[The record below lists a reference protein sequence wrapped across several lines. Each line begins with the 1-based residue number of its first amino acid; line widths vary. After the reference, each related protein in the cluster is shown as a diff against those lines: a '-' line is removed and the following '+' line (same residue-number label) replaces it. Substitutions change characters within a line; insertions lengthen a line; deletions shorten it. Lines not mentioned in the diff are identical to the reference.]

1 MALVR
6 DRWRSHLL
14 QTLSGTDDGSPPWVR
29 ELALG
34 DDAGL
39 FGPGSASW
47 AVHGG
52 MATMV
57 AGIRALLVQALHPGA
72 MAGVHDWSRYREDPL
87 GRLTGTIRWLITVTF
102 GDRAT
107 AERSSAMVRGLH
119 RRVQGAYVDAFG
131 MPRTY
136 HAADPELIEWV
147 HLAFTESFLTCHEIW
162 EAEIPGGPD
171 AYVREWA
178 TAGALIGLS
187 DPPVTAA
194 ELRGRLAAVGEAGI
208 LKVDSRVLDV
218 VRFIRTP
225 PLAKGMM
232 PAYRIMF
239 AGAVGSLHPV
249 HRRMLG
255 LAKPWFL
262 AVPAT
267 GAVLRSAKSL
277 LGERST
283 SEEAALNRIA
293 RLQREASRTA
303 GNEQPA
309 ARDQIARTRLL
320 RGS

>member
-1 MALVR
+1 MVLVR
-6 DRWRSHLL
+6 ERWRSHLL
-14 QTLSGTDDGSPPWVR
+14 QTLSGTDDGSPQWVR
-29 ELALG
+29 DLALG
-34 DDAGL
+34 SDAGF
-39 FGPGSASW
+39 FGPGSAAW

-119 RRVQGAYVDAFG
+119 TRVEGEYVDAFG
-131 MPRTY
+131 VRRSY
-136 HAADPELIEWV
+136 RAGDPELIEWV
-147 HLAFTESFLTCHEIW
+147 HLAFTDSFLACHEIW
-162 EAEIPGGPD
+162 EKEIPGGPD

-178 TAGALIGLS
+178 TAGALIGLP
-187 DPPVTAA
+187 DPPLTAA
-194 ELRGRLAAVGEAGI
+194 DMRGRLAAIAAAGT
-208 LKVDSRVLDV
+208 LKVDARVRDV

-225 PLAKGMM
+225 PLAPGMM

-239 AGAVGSLHPV
+239 AGAVASLDPL

-255 LAKPWFL
+255 LGRPTPL

-267 GAVLRSAKSL
+267 GVVLRSAKSL

-283 SEEAALNRIA
+283 SEEAARDRIA
-293 RLQREASRTA
+293 RLRHEPEPAAER
-303 GNEQPA
+303 EQPA
-309 ARDQIARTRLL
+309 A
-320 RGS
+320 

>member
-1 MALVR
+1 MVLVR
-6 DRWRSHLL
+6 ERWRSHLL
-14 QTLSGTDDGSPPWVR
+14 QTLSGTDDGSPQWVR
-29 ELALG
+29 DLALG
-34 DDAGL
+34 SDAGF
-39 FGPGSASW
+39 FGPGSAAW

-107 AERSSAMVRGLH
+107 AERSSAMVRALH
-119 RRVQGAYVDAFG
+119 KRVEGEYVDAFG
-131 MPRTY
+131 MRRTY
-136 HAADPELIEWV
+136 RAGDHDLIEWV
-147 HLAFTESFLTCHEIW
+147 HLAFTDSFLTCHEIW
-162 EAEIPGGPD
+162 EHEIPGGPD

-178 TAGALIGLS
+178 TAGALIGLP
-187 DPPVTAA
+187 DPPLTAA
-194 ELRGRLAAVGEAGI
+194 EMRGRLAAVAGAGT
-208 LKVDSRVLDV
+208 LKVDSRVRDV

-225 PLAKGMM
+225 PLARGMM

-239 AGAVGSLHPV
+239 AGAVASLDPG

-255 LAKPWFL
+255 LGRPTPL

-283 SEEAALNRIA
+283 SEEAALHRIA
-293 RLQREASRTA
+293 GLRHETEPAAER
-303 GNEQPA
+303 EQPA
-309 ARDQIARTRLL
+309 A
-320 RGS
+320 

>member
-1 MALVR
+1 MVLVR

-14 QTLSGTDDGSPPWVR
+14 QTLSGTDDGSPQWVR
-29 ELALG
+29 ELAQG
-34 DDAGL
+34 DDAGF

-107 AERSSAMVRGLH
+107 AERSSAMVRSLH
-119 RRVQGAYVDAFG
+119 RRVEGEYVDAFG
-131 MPRTY
+131 MVRSY
-136 HAADPELIEWV
+136 RAGDPELIEWV
-147 HLAFTESFLTCHEIW
+147 HLAFTDSFLTCHEVW
-162 EAEIPGGPD
+162 EAKIPGGPD

-178 TAGALIGLS
+178 TAGALMGLPN
-187 DPPVTAA
+187 PPVTAA
-194 ELRGRLAAVGEAGI
+194 DLRGRLAAVAEAGI

-218 VRFIRTP
+218 VRFIRNP
-225 PLAKGMM
+225 PLARGMM
-232 PAYRIMF
+232 PAYRVMF
-239 AGAVGSLHPV
+239 AGAVGSLDPV

-255 LAKPWFL
+255 LGKPAQL

-267 GAVLRSAKSL
+267 GVVLRTAKSL

-283 SEEAALNRIA
+283 SEEAALARIS
-293 RLQREASRTA
+293 RLQRATA
-303 GNEQPA
+303 QSGGRSADMAVP
-309 ARDQIARTRLL
+309 
-320 RGS
+320 G

>member
-1 MALVR
+1 MAMVR

-29 ELALG
+29 DLAHG
-34 DDAGL
+34 SDAGF

-107 AERSSAMVRGLH
+107 AERSSAMVRSLH
-119 RRVQGAYVDAFG
+119 QRVRGEYVDAFG
-131 MPRTY
+131 TPRSY
-136 HAADPELIEWV
+136 AASDPELIEWV
-147 HLAFTESFLTCHEIW
+147 HLAFTDSFLTCHEIW
-162 EAEIPGGPD
+162 ETAIPGGPD

-178 TAGALIGLS
+178 TAGALIGLA

-194 ELRGRLAAVGEAGI
+194 ELRGRLTAVAEAGI
-208 LKVDSRVLDV
+208 LKSDDRVLDV
-218 VRFIRTP
+218 VRFIRNP
-225 PLAKGMM
+225 PLARGMM

-239 AGAVGSLHPV
+239 AGAVGSLDPV

-255 LAKPWFL
+255 LSRPARL

-283 SEEAALNRIA
+283 SEEAALDRIA
-293 RLQREASRTA
+293 RLERD
-303 GNEQPA
+303 A
-309 ARDQIARTRLL
+309 A
-320 RGS
+320 

>member
-1 MALVR
+1 MVR
-6 DRWRSHLL
+6 ERWRSHLL
-14 QTLSGTDDGSPPWVR
+14 QTLSGTDDGSPQWVQD
-29 ELALG
+29 LARG
-34 DDAGL
+34 SDAGF

-119 RRVQGAYVDAFG
+119 QRVRGEYVDAFG
-131 MPRTY
+131 VRRSY
-136 HAADPELIEWV
+136 AASDPELIEWV
-147 HLAFTESFLTCHEIW
+147 HLAFTDSFLTCHEIW
-162 EAEIPGGPD
+162 ESAIPGGPD
-171 AYVREWA
+171 VYVREWA
-178 TAGALIGLS
+178 TAGTLIGLS
-187 DPPVTAA
+187 DPPLTAA
-194 ELRGRLAAVGEAGI
+194 DLRGRLAAVAEHGI
-208 LKVDSRVLDV
+208 LKSDDRVLDV
-218 VRFIRTP
+218 VRFIRNP
-225 PLAKGMM
+225 PLARGMM

-239 AGAVGSLHPV
+239 AGAVGSLDPL

-255 LAKPWFL
+255 LSRPARF

-267 GAVLRSAKSL
+267 AAVLRSAKSL

-283 SEEAALNRIA
+283 SEEAALERIA
-293 RLQREASRTA
+293 RLERD
-303 GNEQPA
+303 A
-309 ARDQIARTRLL
+309 A
-320 RGS
+320 

>member
-1 MALVR
+1 MAMVR

-14 QTLSGTDDGSPPWVR
+14 QTLSGTDDGSPQWVR
-29 ELALG
+29 DLASG
-34 DDAGL
+34 SDAGF

-119 RRVQGAYVDAFG
+119 QRVKGEYVDAFG
-131 MPRTY
+131 TRRSY
-136 HAADPELIEWV
+136 AASDPELIEWV
-147 HLAFTESFLTCHEIW
+147 HLAFTDSFLTCHEIW
-162 EAEIPGGPD
+162 ETAIPGGPD

-178 TAGALIGLS
+178 TAGALIGLA
-187 DPPVTAA
+187 DPPVTAG
-194 ELRGRLAAVGEAGI
+194 ELRARLASVAEAGT
-208 LKVDSRVLDV
+208 LKSDERVLDV
-218 VRFIRTP
+218 VRFIRNP
-225 PLAKGMM
+225 PLARGMM

-239 AGAVGSLHPV
+239 AGAVGSLDPA

-255 LAKPWFL
+255 LSKPSLL

-283 SEEAALNRIA
+283 SEEAALDRIA
-293 RLQREASRTA
+293 RLERD
-303 GNEQPA
+303 A
-309 ARDQIARTRLL
+309 A
-320 RGS
+320 

>member
-1 MALVR
+1 MGTVR

-14 QTLSGTDDGSPPWVR
+14 QTLSGTDDGSPPWVL
-29 ELALG
+29 ELATG
-34 DDAGL
+34 TDAGF

-72 MAGVHDWSRYREDPL
+72 MAGVHDWSRYRDDPL

-102 GDRAT
+102 GDQAT
-107 AERSSAMVRGLH
+107 AERSSAMVRALH
-119 RRVQGAYVDAFG
+119 QRVKGEYVDAFG
-131 MPRTY
+131 VTRSY
-136 HAADPELIEWV
+136 AASDPELIEWV
-147 HLAFTESFLTCHEIW
+147 HLAFTDSFLTCHEIW
-162 EAEIPGGPD
+162 EPEIPGGPD

-178 TAGALIGLS
+178 TAGALVGLS

-194 ELRGRLAAVGEAGI
+194 DLRGRLAAVAERGI
-208 LKVDSRVLDV
+208 LTADARVLDV
-218 VRFIRTP
+218 VRFIRNP
-225 PLAKGMM
+225 PLARGMI

-239 AGAVGSLHPV
+239 AGAVGSLDPV

-255 LAKPWFL
+255 LARPSPL

-267 GAVLRSAKSL
+267 GVVLRSAKSL

-283 SEEAALNRIA
+283 SEEAALHRIA
-293 RLQREASRTA
+293 RLQREAA
-303 GNEQPA
+303 
-309 ARDQIARTRLL
+309 
-320 RGS
+320 

>member
-1 MALVR
+1 MATVR

-14 QTLSGTDDGSPPWVR
+14 QTLSGTDDGSPQWVR
-29 ELALG
+29 DLAG
-34 DDAGL
+34 GTDAGF

-72 MAGVHDWSRYREDPL
+72 MAGVHDWSRYRDDPL

-119 RRVQGAYVDAFG
+119 QRVKGEYVDAFG
-131 MPRTY
+131 MTRSY
-136 HAADPELIEWV
+136 AASDPELIEWV
-147 HLAFTESFLTCHEIW
+147 HLAFTDSFLTCHEIW
-162 EAEIPGGPD
+162 ETEIPGGPD

-194 ELRGRLAAVGEAGI
+194 DLRGRLAAVADAGM
-208 LKVDSRVLDV
+208 LTSDDRVLDV
-218 VRFIRTP
+218 VRFIRNP
-225 PLAKGMM
+225 PLARGMI

-239 AGAVGSLHPV
+239 AGAVGSLDPA

-255 LAKPWFL
+255 LSRPSML

-283 SEEAALNRIA
+283 SEEAALQRIA
-293 RLQREASRTA
+293 RLAGEAA
-303 GNEQPA
+303 
-309 ARDQIARTRLL
+309 
-320 RGS
+320 

>member
-1 MALVR
+1 MVR
-6 DRWRSHLL
+6 ERWRSHLL

-34 DDAGL
+34 DDEGF

-119 RRVQGAYVDAFG
+119 RRVQGDYVDAFG
-131 MPRTY
+131 MLRAY
-136 HAADPELIEWV
+136 RASDPDLIEWV
-147 HLAFTESFLTCHEIW
+147 HLAFTDSFLTCHEIW
-162 EAEIPGGPD
+162 EAGIPGGPD

-187 DPPVTAA
+187 DPPVTAH
-194 ELRGRLAAVGEAGI
+194 ELRGRLASVADAGV
-208 LKVDSRVLDV
+208 LKVDSRVLDI
-218 VRFIRTP
+218 VRFIRNP

-239 AGAVGSLHPV
+239 AGAVGSLDPA

-255 LAKPWFL
+255 LARPGFL

-283 SEEAALNRIA
+283 SEEAALSRIA
-293 RLQREASRTA
+293 RLRNAAADAADTDTA
-303 GNEQPA
+303 DTEQPA
-309 ARDQIARTRLL
+309 A
-320 RGS
+320 

>member
-1 MALVR
+1 MAMVR

-14 QTLSGTDDGSPPWVR
+14 QTLSGTDDGSPQWVR
-29 ELALG
+29 DLAG
-34 DDAGL
+34 GTDAGF

-72 MAGVHDWSRYREDPL
+72 MAGVHDWSRYRDDPL

-119 RRVQGAYVDAFG
+119 QRVKGEYVDAFG
-131 MPRTY
+131 MTRSY
-136 HAADPELIEWV
+136 AASDPELIEWV
-147 HLAFTESFLTCHEIW
+147 HLAFTDSFLTCHEIW
-162 EAEIPGGPD
+162 ETEIPGGPD

-194 ELRGRLAAVGEAGI
+194 DLRGRLAAVADAGM
-208 LKVDSRVLDV
+208 LTSDDRVLDV
-218 VRFIRTP
+218 VRFIRNP
-225 PLAKGMM
+225 PLARGMI

-239 AGAVGSLHPV
+239 AGAVGSLDPV

-255 LAKPWFL
+255 LSRPSML

-283 SEEAALNRIA
+283 SEEAALQRIA
-293 RLQREASRTA
+293 RLAGEAA
-303 GNEQPA
+303 
-309 ARDQIARTRLL
+309 
-320 RGS
+320 

>member
-1 MALVR
+1 MSQVR

-14 QTLSGTDDGSPPWVR
+14 QTLSGTDDGSPQWVR
-29 ELALG
+29 ELAQG
-34 DDAGL
+34 DDAGF

-107 AERSSAMVRGLH
+107 AERSSAMVRALH
-119 RRVQGAYVDAFG
+119 RRVEGEYVDAFG
-131 MPRTY
+131 MVRSY
-136 HAADPELIEWV
+136 RAGDPELIEWV
-147 HLAFTESFLTCHEIW
+147 HLAFTDSFLTCHEIW
-162 EAEIPGGPD
+162 EAKIPGGPD

-178 TAGALIGLS
+178 TAGALIGLP

-194 ELRGRLAAVGEAGI
+194 DLRGRLTAVAEAGI

-218 VRFIRTP
+218 VRFIRNP
-225 PLAKGMM
+225 PLARGMM
-232 PAYRIMF
+232 PAYRLMF
-239 AGAVGSLHPV
+239 AGAVGSLDPV

-255 LAKPWFL
+255 LGKPGLL

-267 GAVLRSAKSL
+267 GVVLRTAKSL

-283 SEEAALNRIA
+283 SEEAALTRIA
-293 RLQREASRTA
+293 RLRSATA
-303 GNEQPA
+303 PGGRA
-309 ARDQIARTRLL
+309 ADMAVP
-320 RGS
+320 G

>member
-1 MALVR
+1 MGTVR

-14 QTLSGTDDGSPPWVR
+14 QTLSGTDDGSPPWVL
-29 ELALG
+29 ELATG
-34 DDAGL
+34 TDAGF

-72 MAGVHDWSRYREDPL
+72 MAGVHDWSRYRDDPL

-102 GDRAT
+102 GDQAT
-107 AERSSAMVRGLH
+107 AERSSAMVRALH
-119 RRVQGAYVDAFG
+119 QRVKGEYVDAFG
-131 MPRTY
+131 VTRSY
-136 HAADPELIEWV
+136 AASDPELIEWV
-147 HLAFTESFLTCHEIW
+147 HLAFTDSFLTCHEIW
-162 EAEIPGGPD
+162 EPEIPGGPD

-194 ELRGRLAAVGEAGI
+194 DLRGRLAAVAERGI
-208 LKVDSRVLDV
+208 LTADARVLDV
-218 VRFIRTP
+218 VRFIRNP
-225 PLAKGMM
+225 PLARGMI

-239 AGAVGSLHPV
+239 AGAVGSLDPV

-255 LAKPWFL
+255 LARPSPL

-267 GAVLRSAKSL
+267 GVVLRSAKSL

-283 SEEAALNRIA
+283 SEEAALHRIA
-293 RLQREASRTA
+293 RLQREAA
-303 GNEQPA
+303 
-309 ARDQIARTRLL
+309 
-320 RGS
+320 

>member
-1 MALVR
+1 MVR

-14 QTLSGTDDGSPPWVR
+14 QTLSGTEDGSPQWVR
-29 ELALG
+29 DLARG
-34 DDAGL
+34 SDAGY

-72 MAGVHDWSRYREDPL
+72 MAGVHDWSRYRDDPL

-119 RRVQGAYVDAFG
+119 QRVKGEYVDAFG
-131 MPRTY
+131 TRRSY
-136 HAADPELIEWV
+136 AASDPELIEWV
-147 HLAFTESFLTCHEIW
+147 HLAFTDSFLACHEIW
-162 EAEIPGGPD
+162 QTPIPGGAD

-178 TAGALIGLS
+178 TAGSLIGLS
-187 DPPVTAA
+187 DPPVTAGQ
-194 ELRGRLAAVGEAGI
+194 LRGRLAAVAEAGI
-208 LKVDSRVLDV
+208 LKSDARVQDV
-218 VRFIRTP
+218 VRFIRNP
-225 PLAKGMM
+225 PLARGMM

-239 AGAVGSLHPV
+239 AGAVGSLDPL

-255 LAKPWFL
+255 LAKPSML

-283 SEEAALNRIA
+283 SEVAARDRIA
-293 RLQREASRTA
+293 RLEREAA
-303 GNEQPA
+303 
-309 ARDQIARTRLL
+309 
-320 RGS
+320 

>member
-1 MALVR
+1 MAMVR
-6 DRWRSHLL
+6 ERWRSHLL
-14 QTLSGTDDGSPPWVR
+14 QTLSGTDDGSPQWVR

-34 DDAGL
+34 DDAGF

-119 RRVQGAYVDAFG
+119 RRVQGDYVDAFG
-131 MPRTY
+131 VPRTY
-136 HAADPELIEWV
+136 RASDPELIEWV
-147 HLAFTESFLTCHEIW
+147 HLAFTDSFLTCHEIW
-162 EAEIPGGPD
+162 EREIPGGPD

-187 DPPVTAA
+187 DPPVTAD
-194 ELRGRLAAVGEAGI
+194 ELRGRLAAAEDAGV

-218 VRFIRTP
+218 VRFIRNP

-239 AGAVGSLHPV
+239 AGAVGSLDPV

-255 LAKPWFL
+255 LAKPGFF

-283 SEEAALNRIA
+283 SEEAALTRIA
-293 RLQREASRTA
+293 RLRNVAADAADTDTA
-303 GNEQPA
+303 DTEQPA
-309 ARDQIARTRLL
+309 A
-320 RGS
+320 

>member
-1 MALVR
+1 
-6 DRWRSHLL
+6 LL
-14 QTLSGTDDGSPPWVR
+14 QTLSGTDDGSPQWVR

-34 DDAGL
+34 DDAGF

-119 RRVQGAYVDAFG
+119 QRVQGEYVDAFG
-131 MPRTY
+131 VQRSY
-136 HAADPELIEWV
+136 RASDPELIEWV
-147 HLAFTESFLTCHEIW
+147 HLAFTDSFLTCHEMW
-162 EAEIPGGPD
+162 EGGIPGGPD

-187 DPPVTAA
+187 DPPVTATD
-194 ELRGRLAAVGEAGI
+194 LRGRLRTVAEAGT
-208 LKVDSRVLDV
+208 LKVDERVLDV
-218 VRFIRTP
+218 VRFIRNP
-225 PLAKGMM
+225 PLAPGMI

-239 AGAVGSLHPV
+239 AGAVASLDPT

-255 LAKPWFL
+255 LSKPVRL

-283 SEEAALNRIA
+283 SEEAALDRIE
-293 RLQREASRTA
+293 RLRRAAASNPHSR
-303 GNEQPA
+303 
-309 ARDQIARTRLL
+309 RDPML
-320 RGS
+320 S

>member
-1 MALVR
+1 MR

-29 ELALG
+29 QLAEG
-34 DDAGL
+34 TDAGY

-57 AGIRALLVQALHPGA
+57 AGIRALLVQAMHPGA

-107 AERSSAMVRGLH
+107 AERSSAMVRALH
-119 RRVQGAYVDAFG
+119 ERVRGTYLDASG
-131 MPRTY
+131 RSVPY
-136 HAADPELIEWV
+136 SAGDPDLIEWV
-147 HLAFTESFLTCHEIW
+147 HLAFTDAFLTCHEIW
-162 EAEIPGGPD
+162 ETEIPGGPD

-178 TAGALIGLS
+178 VAGELIGLT
-187 DPPVTAA
+187 DPPLTAA
-194 ELRGRLAAVGEAGI
+194 DMRARLRGFSEAGT
-208 LKVDSRVLDV
+208 LRADDRVHDV
-218 VRFIRTP
+218 VRFIRRP
-225 PLAKGMM
+225 PLVPGML

-239 AGAVGSLHPV
+239 QGAIASLDPSQ
-249 HRRMLG
+249 RAMLG
-255 LAKPWFL
+255 LGRPAPL

-267 GAVLRSAKSL
+267 GLVLRSARSL

-283 SEEAALNRIA
+283 SEEAALTRIA
-293 RLQREASRTA
+293 RLRET
-303 GNEQPA
+303 
-309 ARDQIARTRLL
+309 T
-320 RGS
+320 

>member
-14 QTLSGTDDGSPPWVR
+14 QTLSGTDDGSPQWVR
-29 ELALG
+29 DLAQG
-34 DDAGL
+34 DDAGF

-119 RRVQGAYVDAFG
+119 KRVEGEYVDAFG
-131 MPRTY
+131 VARTY
-136 HAADPELIEWV
+136 RASDPDLIEWV
-147 HLAFTESFLTCHEIW
+147 HLAFTDSFLTCHEIW
-162 EAEIPGGPD
+162 EAGIPGGPD

-178 TAGALIGLS
+178 TAAALIGLP
-187 DPPVTAA
+187 DPPLTASG
-194 ELRGRLAAVGEAGI
+194 LRGRLAAVARAGT
-208 LKVDSRVLDV
+208 LTVDDRVRDV
-218 VRFIRTP
+218 VRFIRNP
-225 PLAKGMM
+225 PLAAGMM

-239 AGAVGSLHPV
+239 AGAVGSLDPV

-255 LAKPWFL
+255 LGEPRLL

-267 GAVLRSAKSL
+267 GVVLRTAKSL

-283 SEEAALNRIA
+283 SEEAALSRIA
-293 RLQREASRTA
+293 RIQL
-303 GNEQPA
+303 A
-309 ARDQIARTRLL
+309 AAQTGGADMTVP
-320 RGS
+320 G

>member
-1 MALVR
+1 MAMVR

-14 QTLSGTDDGSPPWVR
+14 QTLSGTDDGSPQWVR
-29 ELALG
+29 DLAG
-34 DDAGL
+34 GTDAGF

-72 MAGVHDWSRYREDPL
+72 MAGVHDWSRYRDDPL

-119 RRVQGAYVDAFG
+119 QRVKGEYVDAFG
-131 MPRTY
+131 MTRSY
-136 HAADPELIEWV
+136 AASDPELIEWV
-147 HLAFTESFLTCHEIW
+147 HLAFTDSFLTCHEIW
-162 EAEIPGGPD
+162 ETEIPGGPD

-194 ELRGRLAAVGEAGI
+194 DLRGRLAAVADAGM
-208 LKVDSRVLDV
+208 LTSDDRVLDV
-218 VRFIRTP
+218 VRFIRNP
-225 PLAKGMM
+225 PLARGMI

-239 AGAVGSLHPV
+239 AGAVGSLDPV

-255 LAKPWFL
+255 LSRPSML

-277 LGERST
+277 LGARST
-283 SEEAALNRIA
+283 SEEAALQRIA
-293 RLQREASRTA
+293 RLAGEAA
-303 GNEQPA
+303 
-309 ARDQIARTRLL
+309 
-320 RGS
+320 

>member
-1 MALVR
+1 MARVR

-29 ELALG
+29 ELARG
-34 DDAGL
+34 DDAGY

-107 AERSSAMVRGLH
+107 AERSSAMVRALH
-119 RRVQGAYVDAFG
+119 TRVEGEYIDAFG
-131 MPRTY
+131 RARSY
-136 HAADPELIEWV
+136 RAGDRDLVEWV
-147 HLAFTESFLTCHEIW
+147 HLAFTDSFLTCHEIW
-162 EAEIPGGPD
+162 ESGIAGGPD
-171 AYVREWA
+171 AYVREWS
-178 TAGALIGLS
+178 TAGALVGLA
-187 DPPVTAA
+187 DPPLTAA
-194 ELRGRLAAVGEAGI
+194 DMRARLDAVAAAGI
-208 LKVDSRVLDV
+208 LKADDRVRDV
-218 VRFIRTP
+218 VRFIRNP
-225 PLAKGMM
+225 PLARGMM
-232 PAYRIMF
+232 PAYRVMF
-239 AGAVGSLHPV
+239 AGAVGSLDPL

-255 LAKPWFL
+255 LGRPGPL

-267 GAVLRSAKSL
+267 GVVLRTARSL

-283 SEEAALNRIA
+283 SEEAALTRIA
-293 RLQREASRTA
+293 RLRRAAAQT
-303 GNEQPA
+303 GGPA
-309 ARDQIARTRLL
+309 DMTVP
-320 RGS
+320 G

>member
-1 MALVR
+1 MAQVR

-14 QTLSGTDDGSPPWVR
+14 QTLSGTDDGSPQWVR
-29 ELALG
+29 ELARG
-34 DDAGL
+34 DDAGF

-72 MAGVHDWSRYREDPL
+72 MAGVHDWSRYRDDPL
-87 GRLTGTIRWLITVTF
+87 GRLAGTIRWLMTVTF

-119 RRVQGAYVDAFG
+119 RRVQGEYVDASG
-131 MPRTY
+131 MTRTY
-136 HAADPELIEWV
+136 RASDPELIEWV
-147 HLAFTESFLTCHEIW
+147 HLAFTDSFLSCHEIW

-178 TAGALIGLS
+178 TAGALVGVA

-194 ELRGRLAAVGEAGI
+194 ELRGRIRAVADAGI
-208 LKVDSRVLDV
+208 LRTDDRVLDV
-218 VRFIRTP
+218 VRFIRRP
-225 PLAKGMM
+225 PLAKGMI

-239 AGAVGSLHPV
+239 AGAVTSLDPE

-255 LAKPWFL
+255 LSEPVFP
-262 AVPAT
+262 AVAAT
-267 GAVLRSAKSL
+267 GAVLRTARSL

-283 SEEAALNRIA
+283 SEEAARDRIA
-293 RLQREASRTA
+293 RLHRE
-303 GNEQPA
+303 
-309 ARDQIARTRLL
+309 RLL
-320 RGS
+320 S

>member
-1 MALVR
+1 MGTVR

-14 QTLSGTDDGSPPWVR
+14 QTLSGTDDGSPPWVL
-29 ELALG
+29 ELATG
-34 DDAGL
+34 TDAGF

-72 MAGVHDWSRYREDPL
+72 MAGVHDWSRYRDDPL

-102 GDRAT
+102 GDQAT
-107 AERSSAMVRGLH
+107 AERSSAMVRALH
-119 RRVQGAYVDAFG
+119 QRVTGEYVDAFG
-131 MPRTY
+131 VTRSY
-136 HAADPELIEWV
+136 AASDPELIEWV
-147 HLAFTESFLTCHEIW
+147 HLAFTDSFLTCHEIW
-162 EAEIPGGPD
+162 EPEIPGGPD

-178 TAGALIGLS
+178 TAGALVGLS

-194 ELRGRLAAVGEAGI
+194 DLRGRLAAVAERGI
-208 LKVDSRVLDV
+208 LTADARVLDV
-218 VRFIRTP
+218 VRFIRNP
-225 PLAKGMM
+225 PLARGMI

-239 AGAVGSLHPV
+239 AGAVGSLDPV

-255 LAKPWFL
+255 LARPSPL

-267 GAVLRSAKSL
+267 GVVLRSAKSL

-283 SEEAALNRIA
+283 SEEAALHRIA
-293 RLQREASRTA
+293 RLQREAA
-303 GNEQPA
+303 
-309 ARDQIARTRLL
+309 
-320 RGS
+320 